1 MHRSPRTRSWPRA
14 ALLAGGLLLPM
25 LAGALE
31 IDYRD
36 GFDGTALDSNWWTS
50 ETWGDSTLAVSD
62 GRLVLTQGSSL
73 RDGTSGVGLAI
84 KPAIVGD
91 FTATVDYTLLTW
103 THANEERLVLNAF
116 HTPADQLGM
125 LRTSAPLYD
134 PVVGRPPGHEEGEV
148 YLTAFTGQ
156 GILGTPTDDRSG
168 TLRLQRIGDTVTGS
182 FRAGLGWHVIG
193 TYTVAGESQ
202 VARSIGLGM
211 FALPAQITAGTQ
223 VALDNFVLTTAVPEP
238 QSWALWLAGA
248 ALLGARARRVARH
261 AG

>member
-1 MHRSPRTRSWPRA
+1 MNRSRRIRSWPRA
-14 ALLAGGLLLPM
+14 ALLAGGVLLPM
-25 LAGALE
+25 LTCALG
-31 IDYRD
+31 IDHRD

-50 ETWGDSTLAVSD
+50 ETWGDSTLVVTD
-62 GRLVLTQGSSL
+62 GRLVLTQGTSL
-73 RDGTSGVGLAI
+73 RDGASGVGLAI
-84 KPAIVGD
+84 KPTIIGD
-91 FTATVDYTLLTW
+91 FTAMVDYTLLTW

-116 HTPADQLGM
+116 NSPADQLGM
-125 LRTSAPLYD
+125 QRTSAPLYD

-182 FRAGLGWHVIG
+182 FREGLGWQVIG
-193 TYTVAGESQ
+193 TYAVAGESL
-202 VARSIGLGM
+202 VARSIGLGL

-223 VALDNFVLTTAVPEP
+223 VALDNFVLTTPVPEP
-238 QSWALWLAGA
+238 QTWALWLAGA
-248 ALLGARARRVARH
+248 TLLGAHARRAARR

>member
-1 MHRSPRTRSWPRA
+1 MHRSQPSRSWPHA

-25 LAGALE
+25 WASALD

-36 GFDGTALDSNWWTS
+36 GFDGTALDPNWWTS
-50 ETWGDSTLAVSD
+50 EVWGDSTLAVTG

-73 RDGTSGVGLAI
+73 RDGASGVGLAI
-84 KPAIVGD
+84 KPLIVGD

-116 HTPADQLGM
+116 NTPADQLGL
-125 LRTSAPLYD
+125 LRTSAPQYD

-182 FRAGLGWHVIG
+182 FRAGLGWQVIG
-193 TYTVAGESQ
+193 TYAVAGESL
-202 VARSIGLGM
+202 VGRSIGLGL
-211 FALPAQITAGTQ
+211 FALPSQITAGTQ
-223 VALDNFVLTTAVPEP
+223 VALDNFTLTTAVPEP
-238 QSWALWLAGA
+238 QSWALWLTGA
-248 ALLGARARRVARH
+248 ALLGARARRSAPR